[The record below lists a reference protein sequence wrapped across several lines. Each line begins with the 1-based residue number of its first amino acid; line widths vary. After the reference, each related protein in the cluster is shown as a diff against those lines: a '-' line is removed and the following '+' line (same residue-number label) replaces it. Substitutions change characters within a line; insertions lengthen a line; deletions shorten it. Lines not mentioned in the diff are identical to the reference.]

1 MTQGI
6 LRSRKDGVTTIQ
18 LSREAEHN
26 RLDPADIA
34 QLRSLFAEIAEDG
47 SLALILTGSG
57 EKTFSSGYTL
67 SALGRGEID
76 ASFEAMLNELEALAL
91 PTLCALN
98 GSVYGGAT
106 DLALCCD
113 IRIGIEGTRMSM
125 PAGQIGVHF
134 YPDGMRR
141 YIGNLGIAQ
150 AKKLFLTGLAIDA
163 QEMLRIGFLT
173 ELVPDKDRL
182 ASRIADY
189 IDALRQCEPDI
200 VRSMKLQLNAIA
212 RGDAEAATARHHY
225 EASLRSPRL
234 AENLAK
240 RRK

>member
-1 MTQGI
+1 MTQGV
-6 LRSRKDGVTTIQ
+6 LRSHKDGVTTIQ
-18 LSREAEHN
+18 LSREVEHN

-34 QLRSLFAEIAEDG
+34 QLRSHFAEIAEG
-47 SLALILTGSG
+47 NSLALILTGSG
-57 EKTFSSGYTL
+57 QKTFSSGYTL
-67 SALGRGEID
+67 SALERGEID
-76 ASFEAMLNELEALAL
+76 ASFESMLNELEALPL
-91 PTLCALN
+91 LTICALN

-113 IRIGIEGTRMSM
+113 IRIGIKGSRMSM

-141 YIGNLGIAQ
+141 YINTLGIAQ

-163 QEMLRIGFLT
+163 EEMLRIGFLT
-173 ELVPDKDRL
+173 ELVPDQDQL
-182 ASRIADY
+182 AARTDAY
-189 IDALRQCEPDI
+189 IDAVRNCEPDI

-212 RGDAEAATARHHY
+212 NGDLDAAASRHHY

>member
-1 MTQGI
+1 MEGI
-6 LRSRKDGVTTIQ
+6 VRSDKDGVTTLR

-26 RLDPADIA
+26 RIDPADVV
-34 QLRSLFAEIAEDG
+34 QLRSLFAEIAEQG
-47 SLALILTGSG
+47 SLALVLTGSG

-76 ASFEAMLNELEALAL
+76 ASFEDMLNELEALPL

-113 IRIGIEGTRMSM
+113 FRIGIEKSRMAM
-125 PAGQIGVHF
+125 PASQIGVHF

-141 YIGNLGIAQ
+141 YIRTLGIAQ

-173 ELVPDKDRL
+173 ELVRDHEQL
-182 ASRIADY
+182 AERTDAY
-189 IDALRQCEPDI
+189 IDALRNCEPDI
-200 VRSMKLQLNAIA
+200 VRSMKLHLNAIA
-212 RGDAEAATARHHY
+212 LGDTDAAASRHHY
-225 EASLRSPRL
+225 EASLRNPRL